1 MLISTKGTYAIR
13 VLVDLALNGGENNFI
28 SITEISKRLNISR
41 KYLESIMTL
50 LSKNNIIDV
59 CRGKNGG
66 YKLNKKPK
74 DYKLIDILCVTED
87 GLAPVPCLR
96 ACDDTC
102 NLKETCT
109 ALETWKELQDLINK
123 FFDSKTIFDL
133 VSACQK

>member
-13 VLVDLALNGGENNFI
+13 VLVDLAQNGGEDNYI
-28 SITEISKRLNISR
+28 SISEISERLNISR

-50 LSKNNIIDV
+50 LSKNGIIDV

-66 YKLNKKPK
+66 YKLNKKPE

-87 GLAPVPCLR
+87 GLAPVPCLKE
-96 ACDDTC
+96 CDDSC
-102 NLKETCT
+102 SLKKSCT
-109 ALETWKELQDLINK
+109 ALETWKELHDLINK
-123 FFDSKTIFDL
+123 FFDKKTIFDL